1 MFQSVPLPVMKQ
13 DTSVYVCVCAC
24 GVCVIFH
31 LHHILRG
38 QVSRQRHVFKAD
50 MAFFIIG
57 PVLHFT
63 GR

>member
-1 MFQSVPLPVMKQ
+1 MMPNMFQSVPLPVMKQ
-13 DTSVYVCVCAC
+13 DTSVC
-24 GVCVIFH
+24 VCVIFH